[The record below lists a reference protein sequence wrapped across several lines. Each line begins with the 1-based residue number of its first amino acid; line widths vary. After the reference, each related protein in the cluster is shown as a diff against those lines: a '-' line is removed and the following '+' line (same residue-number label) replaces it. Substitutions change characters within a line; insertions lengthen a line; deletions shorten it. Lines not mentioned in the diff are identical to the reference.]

1 MTRTDSRIHS
11 LAISHSMRRFWVW
24 VVVVAFLTVTI
35 IPEDADARRR
45 RRRAKAPRRRP
56 AVTWTRPAVPTLPP
70 EGAFRS
76 GLLIDADTGNVLYG
90 YDAKREWPQASL
102 VKMMVA
108 LVAFE
113 AINEGE
119 IRIDQPVQIS
129 RYAAAMGGS
138 QVFLRPR
145 EFLPLRELLKAM
157 LIASAND
164 ASAAVAEAVAGSA
177 DEMIDR
183 MNERAKELGM
193 TGTKYTT
200 VNGLPPKRGKA
211 FDVST
216 AHDLGIL
223 ARELIKH
230 PAILEVTSQ
239 NEVSFRTDKV
249 RLHNTN
255 HLVGRTPGVDG
266 LKTGYVRLA
275 GFNLI
280 ATAKR
285 DDMRLIAIVLGC
297 PTLRSRFRMAEDVLE
312 WGYANYSRFEL
323 VKAGEPLAIDVRV
336 QNGSAS
342 SVRPVAGRGSAFLI
356 RKGEEK
362 EIEVSFQ
369 VPASIAAP
377 IVANQPLGEIIVRE
391 GQQIVAVIPA
401 VAPTAIAGRA
411 GSAEVSTGSR

>member
-1 MTRTDSRIHS
+1 M
-11 LAISHSMRRFWVW
+11 
-24 VVVVAFLTVTI
+24 
-35 IPEDADARRR
+35 
-45 RRRAKAPRRRP
+45 
-56 AVTWTRPAVPTLPP
+56 
-70 EGAFRS
+70 
-76 GLLIDADTGNVLYG
+76 LIDADTGNVLYG

-113 AINEGE
+113 AIDAGE
-119 IRIDQPVQIS
+119 LRIDQPVQIS

-183 MNERAKELGM
+183 MNERAKKLGM

-200 VNGLPPKRGKA
+200 VNGLPPKRGKS

-223 ARELIKH
+223 ARELIKY
-230 PAILEVTSQ
+230 PAILQVTSQ
-239 NEVSFRTDKV
+239 SEVTFRTDKV

-297 PTLRSRFRMAEDVLE
+297 PRRCAPDSGWPRTS
-312 WGYANYSRFEL
+312 S
-323 VKAGEPLAIDVRV
+323 
-336 QNGSAS
+336 NGGTRTIPGS
-342 SVRPVAGRGSAFLI
+342 SS
-356 RKGEEK
+356 
-362 EIEVSFQ
+362 
-369 VPASIAAP
+369 
-377 IVANQPLGEIIVRE
+377 
-391 GQQIVAVIPA
+391 
-401 VAPTAIAGRA
+401 
-411 GSAEVSTGSR
+411 

>member
-1 MTRTDSRIHS
+1 MTRTISRIS
-11 LAISHSMRRFWVW
+11 AKRPVMRRFWVW
-24 VVVVAFLTVTI
+24 VVVAAFLVASL
-35 IPEDADARRR
+35 PDEADARRR
-45 RRRAKAPRRRP
+45 RRTKAPRRRAAVTRP
-56 AVTWTRPAVPTLPP
+56 AVTWARPAVPTLPP

-76 GLLIDADTGNVLYG
+76 GLLIDADTGNVLYE
-90 YDAKREWPQASL
+90 YDARREWPQASL

-113 AINEGE
+113 AIAAGE
-119 IRIDQPVQIS
+119 AHIDQLVQVT

-164 ASAAVAEAVAGSA
+164 ASAAVAESIAGSA
-177 DEMIDR
+177 DEMIER
-183 MNERAKELGM
+183 MNERAKKLGM

-200 VNGLPPKRGKA
+200 VNGLPPRRGKA
-211 FDVST
+211 MDVST
-216 AHDLGIL
+216 AADLAII
-223 ARELIKH
+223 AREMIKH

-239 NEVSFRTDKV
+239 TEVPFRNQRV

-266 LKTGYVRLA
+266 LKTGYVQLA

-297 PTLRSRFRMAEDVLE
+297 PTLRSRFRLAEDILE

-336 QNGSAS
+336 RNGSAA
-342 SVRPVAGRGSAFLI
+342 SVRPVAGRGSSFLL

-362 EIEVSFQ
+362 QLEVSFQ
-369 VPASIAAP
+369 VPTTIAAP
-377 IVANQPLGEIIVRE
+377 VAANQPLGEIIVRD
-391 GQQIVAVIPA
+391 GQQIVAIIPA
-401 VAPTAIAGRA
+401 VAPSPIAGLPSGTA
-411 GSAEVSTGSR
+411 GAR

>member
-1 MTRTDSRIHS
+1 
-11 LAISHSMRRFWVW
+11 
-24 VVVVAFLTVTI
+24 
-35 IPEDADARRR
+35 
-45 RRRAKAPRRRP
+45 
-56 AVTWTRPAVPTLPP
+56 
-70 EGAFRS
+70 
-76 GLLIDADTGNVLYG
+76 
-90 YDAKREWPQASL
+90 
-102 VKMMVA
+102 
-108 LVAFE
+108 
-113 AINEGE
+113 
-119 IRIDQPVQIS
+119 
-129 RYAAAMGGS
+129 
-138 QVFLRPR
+138 
-145 EFLPLRELLKAM
+145 
-157 LIASAND
+157 
-164 ASAAVAEAVAGSA
+164 EAVAGSA
-177 DEMIDR
+177 DEMIEH

-200 VNGLPPKRGKA
+200 VNGLPPKRGKG

-216 AHDLGIL
+216 AADLGIL
-223 ARELIKH
+223 ARELVKH
-230 PAILEVTSQ
+230 PAILLVTSQ
-239 NEVSFRTDKV
+239 SEVTFRTDKV

-285 DDMRLIAIVLGC
+285 EDMRLIAIVLGC

-336 QNGSAS
+336 QNGATA

-369 VPASIAAP
+369 VPATIVAP

-391 GQQIVAVIPA
+391 GQEIVAIIPA
-401 VAPTAIAGRA
+401 VSPTAVSGIAA
-411 GSAEVSTGSR
+411 AAEGSAGGR

>member
-1 MTRTDSRIHS
+1 
-11 LAISHSMRRFWVW
+11 MRRFSVW
-24 VVVVAFLTVTI
+24 VVVVAFLVTTL
-35 IPEDADARRR
+35 PSEADARRR
-45 RRRAKAPRRRP
+45 RRAKPPRRRAP
-56 AVTWTRPAVPTLPP
+56 VVETYKRPAVPTLPP

-76 GLLIDADTGNVLYG
+76 GLLLDADTGNVLYS
-90 YDAKREWPQASL
+90 YDSRREWPQASL

-113 AINEGE
+113 AIEAGE
-119 IRIDQPVQIS
+119 IRIDEPVTIS

-145 EFLPLRELLKAM
+145 ETLPLSELLKAM
-157 LIASAND
+157 MIASAND
-164 ASAAVAEAVAGSA
+164 AAAAVAEAVGGSA
-177 DEMIDR
+177 DEMIER
-183 MNERAKELGM
+183 MNERAEKLGM
-193 TGTKYTT
+193 NGTKYTS
-200 VNGLPPKRGKA
+200 VNGLPPKRGKG

-216 AHDLGIL
+216 AADLGIL
-223 ARELIKH
+223 ARELLKH
-230 PAILEVTSQ
+230 PSVLLVTSQ
-239 NEVSFRTDKV
+239 SEVPFRTDKV

-285 DDMRLIAIVLGC
+285 DEMRLIAIVLGC

-312 WGYANYSRFEL
+312 WGYANFSRFEL

-336 QNGSAS
+336 QNGSTPI
-342 SVRPVAGRGSAFLI
+342 VRPVAGRGSSFLL

-362 EIEVSFQ
+362 QLEVSFQ
-369 VPASIAAP
+369 VPAIVAGP
-377 IVANQPLGEIIVRE
+377 ITANQPLGEIIVRD

-401 VAPTAIAGRA
+401 VAPNAVDVPNGTAAGAA
-411 GSAEVSTGSR
+411 GTR